1 MDAVADGNPIAETLV
16 ARADALAPRLAA
28 RAAETEALRRVP
40 DESIADLRR
49 AELFKAARPARYGG
63 YELEFDQVIE
73 IVSRLGRGCGSTA
86 WVFGI
91 FCDHEITM
99 GMMPGQ
105 AQDDIWADDPEALV
119 SSGLMPSGSAVR
131 VPGGVELTGRWQF
144 SSGCDHASWV
154 FVQSTI
160 PPEKES
166 GAPEPGYFLLPR
178 DSFEIV
184 DTWYV
189 SGLAGTGSKDVVI
202 DKAFVPDHRVRPL
215 ALFNTGTGPGGRIN
229 PGALYR
235 LPRIS
240 TVPFSLVAPAV
251 GILDALIDGFT
262 DRVGGR
268 ATRGFRHAEL
278 TTMQLRLAESS
289 AERDCAWLML
299 RRATRET
306 AAAMRERGG
315 LDLGQRA
322 RNRRD
327 MAYVSVLCMRAAD
340 RLFQGV
346 GAAGLFDGNELRRRH
361 ADIRAIGAHHIN
373 SWDIS
378 GPIYG
383 QVAFG
388 LDPTNPLV

>member
-1 MDAVADGNPIAETLV
+1 MTDGRLPSFLDFERPIAELEGKIEELRHLSDVNDLKIVDEIQRLQRRIERILRQTYGKLDPWQVVQV
-16 ARADALAPRLAA
+16 ARHPG
-28 RAAETEALRRVP
+28 
-40 DESIADLRR
+40 
-49 AELFKAARPARYGG
+49 RPH
-63 YELEFDQVIE
+63 
-73 IVSRLGRGCGSTA
+73 C
-86 WVFGI
+86 
-91 FCDHEITM
+91 
-99 GMMPGQ
+99 
-105 AQDDIWADDPEALV
+105 
-119 SSGLMPSGSAVR
+119 
-131 VPGGVELTGRWQF
+131 
-144 SSGCDHASWV
+144 
-154 FVQSTI
+154 
-160 PPEKES
+160 
-166 GAPEPGYFLLPR
+166 
-178 DSFEIV
+178 V
-184 DTWYV
+184 DY
-189 SGLAGTGSKDVVI
+189 
-202 DKAFVPDHRVRPL
+202 
-215 ALFNTGTGPGGRIN
+215 
-229 PGALYR
+229 
-235 LPRIS
+235 
-240 TVPFSLVAPAV
+240 
-251 GILDALIDGFT
+251 LDALIDGFT
-262 DRVGGR
+262 ERVGGR
-268 ATRGFRHAEL
+268 STRGFRHAEL

-346 GAAGLFDGNELRRRH
+346 GAAGLFDGNDLRRRH